1 MKWPNPHFKMTDL
14 PPVPAMA
21 ARISE
26 LIDDPTTTLD
36 DLQEAIM
43 VDQALAGR
51 TLKIA
56 NSAFYNVRRT
66 ISTISEAISMLGMN
80 TIRMITLA
88 AFTRDAFKKF
98 GIIEQRMWE
107 HSLGVSVAAGLLAGE
122 TPILKKEE
130 AFVAGLLHDVGKV
143 IMDNTRPEQI
153 VILLQRVHE
162 ERRTFI
168 SLDQEI
174 FGYTHPEMGFYL
186 AENWGFPPHL
196 CTVIRDHHSLDSL
209 ADSDPDIYQ
218 KALCQTVALS
228 DALCARLGIGYRE
241 AMPDLDLHE
250 EQWMEALRI
259 DKIKYADLIDI
270 FKETYLHEKISFL
283 DL

>member
-1 MKWPNPHFKMTDL
+1 
-14 PPVPAMA
+14 
-21 ARISE
+21 
-26 LIDDPTTTLD
+26 
-36 DLQEAIM
+36 
-43 VDQALAGR
+43 
-51 TLKIA
+51 
-56 NSAFYNVRRT
+56 
-66 ISTISEAISMLGMN
+66 
-80 TIRMITLA
+80 
-88 AFTRDAFKKF
+88 
-98 GIIEQRMWE
+98 MWE